1 MAHRAQGLQR
11 DCYAAV
17 DIGASSGRV
26 VVGFVEDGLIRLEEV
41 HRFDNRQ
48 VRRNGHDCWDVELL
62 SSELV
67 RGLALCKEAGFA
79 PKSVGIDTWGVDFV
93 LLDAEDNLVGDAV
106 AYRDSRTAGM
116 YEVADAIMAP
126 EELYR
131 RCGLQRQPFNTIYQL
146 LALQREHPEQLVAA
160 DSFLMIPDY
169 LNFLLTG
176 EKAIEYTN
184 ASTTGLLNAETG
196 AWDET
201 VMEAFDIPRRLF
213 RNVTHAGACLGPC
226 APRSPAPSATTRAWC
241 CRPPMT
247 RAAPIWPCPPAIC
260 RRCSSPRARGACSVW
275 RTAAPSAPR
284 RPSART
290 SPTRAATTSAIAS

>member
-1 MAHRAQGLQR
+1 MAHRAQGLRR

-106 AYRDSRTAGM
+106 AGT
-116 YEVADAIMAP
+116 
-126 EELYR
+126 
-131 RCGLQRQPFNTIYQL
+131 
-146 LALQREHPEQLVAA
+146 
-160 DSFLMIPDY
+160 
-169 LNFLLTG
+169 
-176 EKAIEYTN
+176 
-184 ASTTGLLNAETG
+184 
-196 AWDET
+196 
-201 VMEAFDIPRRLF
+201 
-213 RNVTHAGACLGPC
+213 
-226 APRSPAPSATTRAWC
+226 
-241 CRPPMT
+241 
-247 RAAPIWPCPPAIC
+247 
-260 RRCSSPRARGACSVW
+260 
-275 RTAAPSAPR
+275 
-284 RPSART
+284 SARA
-290 SPTRAATTSAIAS
+290 SRSA